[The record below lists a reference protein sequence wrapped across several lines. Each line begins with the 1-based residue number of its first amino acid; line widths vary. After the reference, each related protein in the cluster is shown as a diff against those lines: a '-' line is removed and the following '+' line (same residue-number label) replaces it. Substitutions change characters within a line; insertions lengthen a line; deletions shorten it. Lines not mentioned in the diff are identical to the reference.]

1 MELRETPLAFR
12 HVALGGRL
20 VPFSGWNMPVQYSGI
35 VEEHKAVRE
44 RAGLFDVSHMGRFVV
59 KGPKA
64 MSDLEA
70 LTSNRVAKLNLG
82 QFQYSSLPNE
92 KGGLLDDILVGRT
105 GETEYQVVV
114 NAGNLGLDRDWIK
127 SGLSSETEFVD
138 ESLTHGIIALQG
150 PQAAGILAKLASDLE
165 PNMAT
170 YHCGYATLLGERT
183 FLSRTGYTGED
194 GFEIYP
200 RLESLVKVWDALLDA
215 GKPEGILPCGL
226 GARDSLR
233 LEAGYSLYGHELSDS
248 RTNLETGLGWITD
261 LDKEFTGVEILRA
274 QKAAGI
280 PLQIIGLVMDGKAI
294 PRAGYTVYFG
304 EELIGEVTSGTQS
317 PTLGKGIALA
327 LVKTGKLQKGQT
339 AHLEIR
345 GRREPA
351 TVVDRRFV
359 RRPT

>member
-1 MELRETPLAFR
+1 MELRETPLAPR
-12 HVALGGRL
+12 HIALGARL

-44 RAGLFDVSHMGRFVV
+44 HAGLFDVSHMGRFVV
-59 KGPKA
+59 RGPKA
-64 MSDLEA
+64 LADLES
-70 LTSNRVAKLNLG
+70 LTSNRVAKLVIG

-92 KGGLLDDILVGRT
+92 KGGLTDDILVGRT
-105 GETEYQVVV
+105 GDTEYQVVV
-114 NAGNLGLDRDWIK
+114 NAGNLGVDRDQIK
-127 SGLSSETEFVD
+127 AGLSDGTEFVD

-150 PQAAGILAKLASDLE
+150 PKAAAILAKLAVGLDLA
-165 PNMAT
+165 MGT
-170 YHCGYATLLGERT
+170 YHCGWATLLGEKT

-200 RLESLVKVWDALLDA
+200 RLESLVAVWDAILEA
-215 GKPEGILPCGL
+215 GKPEGIMPCGL

-248 RTNLETGLGWITD
+248 LTNLETGLAWITD
-261 LDKEFTGVEILRA
+261 LDKEFTGVAVLRA

-280 PLQIIGLVMDGKAI
+280 PHQIVGLAMEAKAI
-294 PRAGYTVYFG
+294 PRAGYAVFAG
-304 EELIGEVTSGTQS
+304 DEKVGEVTSGTQS

-327 LVKTGKLQKGQT
+327 LVKTGKLAKGQV

-345 GRREPA
+345 GRKEPA
-351 TVVDRRFV
+351 LVVDRRFV
-359 RRPT
+359 RRGA